1 MKHPMR
7 IYNVVHSEKV
17 ETEVGTKIIRVC
29 AITDNERYR
38 LARLNNVMPV
48 RIEKQVKGNQYE
60 VLKRCESIS
69 TAQEL
74 LPDYITDM
82 KLEADVL
89 VHNNNVGLFDF

>member
-7 IYNVVHSEKV
+7 IYNIVHSERVK
-17 ETEVGTKIIRVC
+17 TEVGEKTIRVC

-48 RIEKQVKGNQYE
+48 RIERQRDRNEYE
-60 VLKRCESIS
+60 VLAHCESIA
-69 TAQEL
+69 TAQDL
-74 LPDYITDM
+74 LPGFITDM
-82 KLEADVL
+82 KLEVDVL